1 MKSTSL
7 RSRRRP
13 INVLRRQNPLNGIP
27 VTAREKRKAE
37 TKESL
42 SPRREEC
49 VYITLSLFAYLLTI
63 RSRNQRRNAAME
75 YYDTSDPFI
84 DDSELPMDERTFFAQ
99 TKQQG
104 FYVSS
109 GEVAL
114 LKDKYVTMVL
124 TPSQAHGADLLHRPT
139 RKPKSKKVN
148 LLSPAGVL
156 ATVGSTSNTKDVSN
170 GTEDDDKKRKS
181 VEDHSEAVKKRRTDV
196 RPFHPEL
203 EQMIESLKAAIA
215 NGKYNPV
222 TSSRIV
228 LTRSPESWVKGK
240 FPPTLKPTLA
250 QVALKAVVLGEY
262 DDNFF
267 NLMPK
272 IFPYNRYTLSV
283 NDSSQIYLY
292 PLTTFPETYQT
303 PNLERPYY
311 HSYGT
316 AKRTTR

>member
-1 MKSTSL
+1 MKSTYPH
-7 RSRRRP
+7 SRRRL
-13 INVLRRQNPLNGIP
+13 INVLRHQNPLNGIL
-27 VTAREKRKAE
+27 VTVRERQKAG
-37 TKESL
+37 TRESHSL
-42 SPRREEC
+42 RREGH
-49 VYITLSLFAYLLTI
+49 VYILSSPLPYLLTVP
-63 RSRNQRRNAAME
+63 SCNQRRNAAME

-114 LKDKYVTMVL
+114 LKDKYVITVRKI
-124 TPSQAHGADLLHRPT
+124 SQGHRIDLVSRPT

-156 ATVGSTSNTKDVSN
+156 ATVGSTGNTKDTSN
-170 GTEDDDKKRKS
+170 TTEDDDKKRKS
-181 VEDHSEAVKKRRTDV
+181 AEDHSEAVKKRRTDV

-203 EQMIESLKAAIA
+203 EQMIESLKVAIA
-215 NGKYNPV
+215 NGKYNSDTPFYV
-222 TSSRIV
+222 AATQP
-228 LTRSPESWVKGK
+228 PESWVKGK
-240 FPPTLKPTLA
+240 FPPALKPTLA

-267 NLMPK
+267 NVMPK

-283 NDSSQIYLY
+283 NDSL
-292 PLTTFPETYQT
+292 QT
-303 PNLERPYY
+303 CFHSLISFYRNL
-311 HSYGT
+311 SSV
-316 AKRTTR
+316 

>member
-1 MKSTSL
+1 MRSTSL

-27 VTAREKRKAE
+27 ATVREKQKAE
-37 TKESL
+37 TKENH
-42 SPRREEC
+42 SPRREEYAC
-49 VYITLSLFAYLLTI
+49 IASSLLAYLLTM
-63 RSRNQRRNAAME
+63 RSYNQRRNAAME

-114 LKDKYVTMVL
+114 LKDKYVTTVRK
-124 TPSQAHGADLLHRPT
+124 TSQVHDTDLLLRPA

-156 ATVGSTSNTKDVSN
+156 ATVGSSGNAKDTPN

-181 VEDHSEAVKKRRTDV
+181 AEDHSEAVKKRRTDV

-203 EQMIESLKAAIA
+203 EQMIESLKVAIA
-215 NGKYNPV
+215 NGKCGLDTPFY
-222 TSSRIV
+222 IV
-228 LTRSPESWVKGK
+228 STHPPESWVKGK
-240 FPPTLKPTLA
+240 FPPALKPTLA

-267 NLMPK
+267 NFMPK

-283 NDSSQIYLY
+283 IGSPQVCFHA
-292 PLTTFPETYQT
+292 LTSFHR
-303 PNLERPYY
+303 NL
-311 HSYGT
+311 SN
-316 AKRTTR
+316 A

>member
-1 MKSTSL
+1 
-7 RSRRRP
+7 
-13 INVLRRQNPLNGIP
+13 
-27 VTAREKRKAE
+27 
-37 TKESL
+37 
-42 SPRREEC
+42 
-49 VYITLSLFAYLLTI
+49 
-63 RSRNQRRNAAME
+63 ME

-114 LKDKYVTMVL
+114 LKDKYATRVRET
-124 TPSQAHGADLLHRPT
+124 SHGCGTDLLHRPT

-156 ATVGSTSNTKDVSN
+156 ASVGSTGNTKDTSN

-181 VEDHSEAVKKRRTDV
+181 AEDHSEAVKKRRTDV

-203 EQMIESLKAAIA
+203 EQMIESLKVAIT
-215 NGKYNPV
+215 NGKRNPDPILCILS
-222 TSSRIV
+222 TQP
-228 LTRSPESWVKGK
+228 LESWVKGK

-267 NLMPK
+267 NFMPK

-283 NDSSQIYLY
+283 NDLPQARFHTLTSSLR
-292 PLTTFPETYQT
+292 
-303 PNLERPYY
+303 NL
-311 HSYGT
+311 SNG
-316 AKRTTR
+316 

>member
-1 MKSTSL
+1 
-7 RSRRRP
+7 
-13 INVLRRQNPLNGIP
+13 
-27 VTAREKRKAE
+27 
-37 TKESL
+37 
-42 SPRREEC
+42 
-49 VYITLSLFAYLLTI
+49 
-63 RSRNQRRNAAME
+63 ME

-114 LKDKYVTMVL
+114 LKDKYAVTVRKA
-124 TPSQAHGADLLHRPT
+124 SQGYSTNLLPRPT

-156 ATVGSTSNTKDVSN
+156 ATVGSSGNTKDVSN
-170 GTEDDDKKRKS
+170 GIEDDDKKRKS
-181 VEDHSEAVKKRRTDV
+181 AEDHSEAVKKRRTDV

-203 EQMIESLKAAIA
+203 EQMIESLKLAIA
-215 NGKYNPV
+215 NGKFEPGPPLYSVSTQP
-222 TSSRIV
+222 
-228 LTRSPESWVKGK
+228 LESWVKGK
-240 FPPTLKPTLA
+240 FPPALKPTLA

-283 NDSSQIYLY
+283 SDPPHVCFLNSYKFSQKLIKRLIWKDHISI
-292 PLTTFPETYQT
+292 LT
-303 PNLERPYY
+303 ERQNELLAELAELTKEGFAKAQEEWEK
-311 HSYGT
+311 SVAVWGT
-316 AKRTTR
+316 

>member
-1 MKSTSL
+1 MKSTFPH
-7 RSRRRP
+7 SRRRP
-13 INVLRRQNPLNGIP
+13 INVLQHQSPLNVIL
-27 VTAREKRKAE
+27 VTVRERQKAE
-37 TKESL
+37 TRESR
-42 SPRREEC
+42 SPRREEH
-49 VYITLSLFAYLLTI
+49 VYIPSSPVAYFLTV
-63 RSRNQRRNAAME
+63 RSCNQRRNAAME

-114 LKDKYVTMVL
+114 LKDKYAIIVHQT
-124 TPSQAHGADLLHRPT
+124 SQGRNIDLFSRPT

-156 ATVGSTSNTKDVSN
+156 ATVGSTGNTKGTSNT
-170 GTEDDDKKRKS
+170 TEDDDKKRKS
-181 VEDHSEAVKKRRTDV
+181 AEDHSEAVKKRRTDV

-203 EQMIESLKAAIA
+203 EQMIESLKVAIA
-215 NGKYNPV
+215 NGKY
-222 TSSRIV
+222 SSDTPFYI
-228 LTRSPESWVKGK
+228 TATQPPESWVKGK

-283 NDSSQIYLY
+283 HDSLQSCFHT
-292 PLTTFPETYQT
+292 LTSFPR
-303 PNLERPYY
+303 NL
-311 HSYGT
+311 SSV
-316 AKRTTR
+316 

>member
-1 MKSTSL
+1 
-7 RSRRRP
+7 
-13 INVLRRQNPLNGIP
+13 
-27 VTAREKRKAE
+27 
-37 TKESL
+37 
-42 SPRREEC
+42 
-49 VYITLSLFAYLLTI
+49 
-63 RSRNQRRNAAME
+63 ME

-114 LKDKYVTMVL
+114 LKDKYATTVHEA
-124 TPSQAHGADLLHRPT
+124 SQGTNLLPRPA
-139 RKPKSKKVN
+139 RKPKSKKIN

-156 ATVGSTSNTKDVSN
+156 ATVGSSGNTKDASN

-181 VEDHSEAVKKRRTDV
+181 AEDHSEAVKKRRTDV

-203 EQMIESLKAAIA
+203 EHMIESLKVAIA
-215 NGKYNPV
+215 NG
-222 TSSRIV
+222 
-228 LTRSPESWVKGK
+228 RSEPGTPLYIASTQPLESWVKGK

-283 NDSSQIYLY
+283 SDPCTSASTFSQV
-292 PLTTFPETYQT
+292 FAETYQT
-303 PNLERPYY
+303 SDLERSYRHP
-311 HSYGT
+311 YGT
-316 AKRTTR
+316 AERITR

>member
-1 MKSTSL
+1 
-7 RSRRRP
+7 
-13 INVLRRQNPLNGIP
+13 
-27 VTAREKRKAE
+27 
-37 TKESL
+37 
-42 SPRREEC
+42 
-49 VYITLSLFAYLLTI
+49 
-63 RSRNQRRNAAME
+63 ME

-114 LKDKYVTMVL
+114 LKDKYATTVHQT
-124 TPSQAHGADLLHRPT
+124 SQAHGIDLLFRPA

-156 ATVGSTSNTKDVSN
+156 ATVGSTGNAKNTST

-181 VEDHSEAVKKRRTDV
+181 AEDHSEAVKKRRTDV

-203 EQMIESLKAAIA
+203 EQMIESLKVAIA
-215 NGKYNPV
+215 NGKCNLSIPFHILPMHP
-222 TSSRIV
+222 S
-228 LTRSPESWVKGK
+228 ESWVKGK
-240 FPPTLKPTLA
+240 FPPALKPTLA

-267 NLMPK
+267 NFMPK

-283 NDSSQIYLY
+283 NGPPRVCFYV
-292 PLTTFPETYQT
+292 LTSFYRSLLNASFGKSMLPSLR
-303 PNLERPYY
+303 NDKM
-311 HSYGT
+311 SYSLN
-316 AKRTTR
+316 

>member
-1 MKSTSL
+1 
-7 RSRRRP
+7 
-13 INVLRRQNPLNGIP
+13 
-27 VTAREKRKAE
+27 
-37 TKESL
+37 
-42 SPRREEC
+42 
-49 VYITLSLFAYLLTI
+49 
-63 RSRNQRRNAAME
+63 ME

-114 LKDKYVTMVL
+114 LKDKYATAL
-124 TPSQAHGADLLHRPT
+124 RKASQGYGTDLLLRPT

-156 ATVGSTSNTKDVSN
+156 ATVGSSGNTKDTSN

-181 VEDHSEAVKKRRTDV
+181 AEDHSEAVKKRRTDV
-196 RPFHPEL
+196 RSFHPEL
-203 EQMIESLKAAIA
+203 EQMIESLKVAIA
-215 NGKYNPV
+215 NGKFEPGIPLY
-222 TSSRIV
+222 IV
-228 LTRSPESWVKGK
+228 STRPPESWVKGK
-240 FPPTLKPTLA
+240 FPPALKPTLA

-283 NDSSQIYLY
+283 SDSLHA
-292 PLTTFPETYQT
+292 
-303 PNLERPYY
+303 
-311 HSYGT
+311 HSYT
-316 AKRTTR
+316 LTSFHRNLSNV